1 MVRWDEYVMNPIAL
15 IFPTTHLLDFA
26 KLRSLVSDD
35 RANCSGHDV
44 ACSAYCPDHTKY
56 DICIRMSKLERI
68 TVTMP
73 AEMAAK
79 LRAAVEEGSYAT
91 SSEIVREAVRAWVG
105 KEDRRQA
112 EIARIRALIAE
123 GEASEMLDGETVLKE
138 FEEEVARLVAEQQD
152 QQAA

>member
-1 MVRWDEYVMNPIAL
+1 
-15 IFPTTHLLDFA
+15 
-26 KLRSLVSDD
+26 
-35 RANCSGHDV
+35 
-44 ACSAYCPDHTKY
+44 
-56 DICIRMSKLERI
+56 MSKLERI

-73 AEMAAK
+73 AEMVAK